1 MKRWSLALIG
11 MLAFGCGGG
20 DGDGGPTGPRPPAN
34 VQGLWNATATS
45 LSITDGLLC
54 VRDSLP
60 RPVGAS
66 ITQNGPSIA
75 LNLTF
80 SHNFTCSFSG
90 TVSGTAISW
99 TLDPQQTASSCR
111 PYTLS
116 CNNPDGTARHILV
129 SEIRSGSFNGSVSG
143 DQIAVS
149 GEIGS
154 TVRSAQTGALFPALS
169 VSTSIVLQ
177 RQR

>member
-1 MKRWSLALIG
+1 MVLGLFLSA
-11 MLAFGCGGG
+11 CGGG
-20 DGDGGPTGPRPPAN
+20 DDGPTGPRPPAD
-34 VQGLWNATATS
+34 VQGLWNATSTS
-45 LSITDGLLC
+45 LSITEGVSC

-90 TVSGTAISW
+90 TVSDTAISW
-99 TLDPQQTASSCR
+99 TLDPQQANSSCR

-116 CNNPDGTARHILV
+116 CNNPDGTAGHILI
-129 SEIRSGSFNGSVSG
+129 SEIHSGSFNGSVSG
-143 DQIAVS
+143 DRISVS

-154 TVRSAQTGALFPALS
+154 TARSAQNGAPFPALR
-169 VSTSIVLQ
+169 VATTIVLQ